1 MTAIL
6 ITIHILSAL
15 VLVLSIL
22 LQPGRSSGF
31 SVTFSETATA
41 IFGGKGATSFLE
53 KVTAGAAAVFI
64 LTSVTLAIRMGRG
77 GGGSVM
83 QDVKTPPPVT
93 APEALPV
100 PTSPSAV
107 NPPAAAPPSATPEAS
122 PPAVEGSQAPAA
134 PAPPAQAPVAP
145 PPSAPR

>member
-6 ITIHILSAL
+6 ITIHVLSAL

-53 KVTAGAAAVFI
+53 KITAGAAAVFI
-64 LTSVTLAIRMGRG
+64 VTSVTLAIRMGRG

-83 QDVKTPPPVT
+83 QDVKTPPPVS
-93 APEALPV
+93 APEVFPV
-100 PTSPSAV
+100 PTAPA
-107 NPPAAAPPSATPEAS
+107 AAAPPSATPET
-122 PPAVEGSQAPAA
+122 
-134 PAPPAQAPVAP
+134 APPAAEGTQPLAPVAP
-145 PPSAPR
+145 PAQTPPQPSAPK

>member
-6 ITIHILSAL
+6 ITIHVLSAL

-53 KVTAGAAAVFI
+53 KITAGAAAVFI
-64 LTSVTLAIRMGRG
+64 VTSVTLAIRMGRG

-93 APEALPV
+93 APEIFPV
-100 PTSPSAV
+100 PTAPA
-107 NPPAAAPPSATPEAS
+107 AAAPPSATPEAS
-122 PPAVEGSQAPAA
+122 PPAAEGTQPA
-134 PAPPAQAPVAP
+134 APVAP
-145 PPSAPR
+145 PSGAPTPPLPPLK

>member
-6 ITIHILSAL
+6 ITIHVLSAL

-53 KVTAGAAAVFI
+53 KITAGAAAVFI
-64 LTSVTLAIRMGRG
+64 VTSVTLAIRMGRG

-100 PTSPSAV
+100 PAAPTSQAAPEQT
-107 NPPAAAPPSATPEAS
+107 PPAVPQTAPAPVPPIGEVPPSS
-122 PPAVEGSQAPAA
+122 PPAK
-134 PAPPAQAPVAP
+134 
-145 PPSAPR
+145 